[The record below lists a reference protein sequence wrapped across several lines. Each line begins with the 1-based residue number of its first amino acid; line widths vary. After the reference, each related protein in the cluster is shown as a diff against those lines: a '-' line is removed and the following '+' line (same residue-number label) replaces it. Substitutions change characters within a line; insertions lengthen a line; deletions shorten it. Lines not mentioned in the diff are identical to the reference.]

1 MDCYKSQWE
10 SEIRRFFSQ
19 LKKGNYIKLEDCLA
33 VAYDNKTEK
42 SNDPRYI
49 VYDFRD
55 NRLCDDHFCSQH
67 SRALTKAEMKKIFS
81 VLDDEGVD
89 YTDWDIYYE
98 VCGY

>member
-19 LKKGNYIKLEDCLA
+19 LKKGNYTWFGNCIA

-49 VYDFRD
+49 VYAFEDY
-55 NRLCDDHFCSQH
+55 RLRDDHFSAQH
-67 SRALTKAEMKKIFS
+67 SRALTKNEMKKIFS
-81 VLDDEGVD
+81 VLDEEGVD